1 MGEFLVIFACLNST
15 GCKETSTHYYNT
27 HPQMQE
33 IIKANEQ
40 RIKHYIGPVFVET
53 FAPMLAFSLGG
64 TGNIRLNKY
73 FNLQINKD
81 SNILGFSREF

>member
-33 IIKANEQ
+33 IIKTQERKVK
-40 RIKHYIGPVFVET
+40 RIVGPVFVET
-53 FAPMLAFSLGG
+53 FVPMIAFSLGG
-64 TGNIRLNKY
+64 TGSVRLNKY
-73 FNLQINKD
+73 FNLQINKETT
-81 SNILGFSREF
+81 ILGFSKEF